1 MLGTGQDTG
10 NIVVNKTIALIHKSV
25 MVGETRRKDMREWQ
39 CWNFIRMSEGANCG
53 NILGEESILFQVGGR
68 APEKIVNQYELAKMD
83 KDDQC
88 G

>member
-1 MLGTGQDTG
+1 
-10 NIVVNKTIALIHKSV
+10 
-25 MVGETRRKDMREWQ
+25 
-39 CWNFIRMSEGANCG
+39 MSEGASCG